1 MNASFPTSNFV
12 TEKQAATLLGV
23 SLSTL
28 QQRRF
33 KGQMPRYLKIGKSVR
48 YDLAD
53 LMAFAESCRVTPLNP

>member
-1 MNASFPTSNFV
+1 MTTSLSKFL

-33 KGQMPRYLKIGKSVR
+33 KGQQPSYLKIGKSVR
-48 YDLAD
+48 YDLED
-53 LMAFAESCRVTPLNP
+53 ILAFAESCRVNPVNR